1 MKLPSLLLSLVLLPL
16 LLTTTPAKA
25 DPIDFYLYPYINYT
39 HSGVGFFYLVD
50 DLSGPPTFH
59 AGDTFTFYGIVPGLS
74 TADLSFSSAYT
85 SPNTLVVTSLKDQTL
100 NPASRPYYVF
110 GLDYSE
116 GTYPNQIP
124 LYFTLATIP
133 FSYSGSADIVAQS
146 VEAPILI
153 PVPEPSTLLLLAT
166 GLLGATGARRRQS
179 GTQER
184 SVAVDR

>member
-1 MKLPSLLLSLVLLPL
+1 
-16 LLTTTPAKA
+16 
-25 DPIDFYLYPYINYT
+25 
-39 HSGVGFFYLVD
+39 
-50 DLSGPPTFH
+50 
-59 AGDTFTFYGIVPGLS
+59 
-74 TADLSFSSAYT
+74 
-85 SPNTLVVTSLKDQTL
+85 
-100 NPASRPYYVF
+100 VF

-166 GLLGATGARRRQS
+166 GLLGATGARRLQS